1 MSTWTELS
9 NKPKENVNYNM
20 NLNDNRSLKEK
31 VINTKPNVFV
41 RFFQRLQ
48 TQRLA
53 EAERLINN
61 RMKYWK

>member
-9 NKPKENVNYNM
+9 NK
-20 NLNDNRSLKEK
+20 LNDNRSLEEK
-31 VINTKPNVFV
+31 VMNTKPNVFV

>member
-20 NLNDNRSLKEK
+20 NLKEK
-31 VINTKPNVFV
+31 VMNTKPNVFV

>member
-9 NKPKENVNYNM
+9 NKPKE
-20 NLNDNRSLKEK
+20 K
-31 VINTKPNVFV
+31 VMNTKPNVFV

-61 RMKYWK
+61 QMKYWK